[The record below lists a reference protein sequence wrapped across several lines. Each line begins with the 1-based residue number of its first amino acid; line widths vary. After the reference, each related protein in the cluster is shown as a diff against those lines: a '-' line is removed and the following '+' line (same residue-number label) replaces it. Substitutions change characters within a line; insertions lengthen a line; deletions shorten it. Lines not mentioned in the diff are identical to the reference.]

1 MILAMIFD
9 LDGTLV
15 KTEWLK
21 SLSYAKAIQL
31 LSPKPVTTEDVQQV
45 FTEVIGR
52 SREVVASTL
61 VERFGLQ
68 EATRERMADT
78 QAQQPWQVLTDVRL
92 KIYSEMLANAKVL
105 RGSQWPH
112 NVELL
117 RIARR
122 TGCRTALAS
131 MSSREQVL
139 YILQVIGLANQF
151 DVILTREDVECP
163 KPDPEIYL
171 QAARRLT
178 LRPEQCLVIEDSPV
192 GVQAALAAGMNCIA
206 VTSPFTRQGLRVYRD
221 TLVVRQDPRGKP
233 YYWIGGEAPT
243 GVRED
248 GTDFGALAKG
258 YVSITPLQLDLTAYA
273 SLDELRLWKW

>member
-68 EATRERMADT
+68 EATRERMAET
-78 QAQQPWQVLTDVRL
+78 RAKQPWQVLTEVRL

-105 RGSQWPH
+105 RASQWPH

-206 VTSPFTRQGLRVYRD
+206 VTSPFTRQGLHVQNLLPSEWIVDDPETLPNVVARLIDDQNRD
-221 TLVVRQDPRGKP
+221 LH
-233 YYWIGGEAPT
+233 
-243 GVRED
+243 
-248 GTDFGALAKG
+248 
-258 YVSITPLQLDLTAYA
+258 SIHA
-273 SLDELRLWKW
+273 